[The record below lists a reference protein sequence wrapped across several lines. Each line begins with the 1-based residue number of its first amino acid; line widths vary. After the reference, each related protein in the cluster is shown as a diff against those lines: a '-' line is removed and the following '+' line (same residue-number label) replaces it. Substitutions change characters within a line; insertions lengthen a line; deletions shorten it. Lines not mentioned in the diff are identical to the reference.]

1 MWWVQPDKRS
11 VGKVGNVCAASREEI
26 ADEFVLRTGCS
37 EWENGKEPEFEWK
50 ARKIQLISEAMKR
63 LE

>member
-1 MWWVQPDKRS
+1 M
-11 VGKVGNVCAASREEI
+11 GKVGKVCAASREEL

>member
-1 MWWVQPDKRS
+1 M
-11 VGKVGNVCAASREEI
+11 GKVGKVCAASRGEL
-26 ADEFVLRTGCS
+26 ADEFVWRTGRL
-37 EWENGKEPEFEWK
+37 EWESGKEPEFEWK